1 MAEDTT
7 TTDETT
13 AVDETVD
20 TTVKRAPA
28 SEIAGKFLTGEET
41 GIEQDITYGATLTPK
56 DAAGT
61 KIEDTGN
68 VVTGDVGAGT
78 AAQAAPAAQAQTADR
93 FEAQTV
99 DTAVATPA
107 VAQAV
112 QGVTGEQGTV
122 SEEAQVQAVTKEPT
136 DTAVKGAP
144 EAVTL
149 DKAQQVAEVPD
160 LEVTSDMLVSGSAVD
175 VNQAAQFAEEIKAAE
190 AQPSEEATVQGQLAN
205 LMADF
210 EGDTPPAWAAG
221 ALRNASAAM
230 AARGLSA
237 SSMAGQALI
246 QAAMEAALP
255 IASQDA
261 QTKASFEMTNLSNRQ
276 QRAMLAAEQR
286 AKFMGQKFDQDFQA
300 RVQNA
305 ATIADIAKTNFT
317 ADVQIALE
325 NAQLAQSVDLANLSN
340 KQARVMAEVAQIAN
354 LETQNLSNQ
363 QQAAVQNA
371 KAFLDMDMANLSN
384 AQQATLFR
392 SQSIVQGLLTDTA
405 AVNASKQF
413 NATSQNQVNE
423 FFAGLETQVNQFN
436 ATQENSINQ
445 FNADQ
450 ENVISRF
457 NAEMKNN
464 REQFNATN
472 RLVID
477 QANANWFK
485 QVATQD
491 TAAIN
496 YANQQ
501 SVANLLNFTTTAFN
515 NYYQAERDMME
526 MAWKSGEG
534 DLDRA
539 SSMAEVQLQES
550 VKLQLQDKKL
560 SAEDWKD
567 MGGWA
572 MDFISDANSIANTA
586 SNIKDGW
593 DLVTDFFNW

>member
-1 MAEDTT
+1 
-7 TTDETT
+7 
-13 AVDETVD
+13 
-20 TTVKRAPA
+20 
-28 SEIAGKFLTGEET
+28 
-41 GIEQDITYGATLTPK
+41 
-56 DAAGT
+56 
-61 KIEDTGN
+61 
-68 VVTGDVGAGT
+68 
-78 AAQAAPAAQAQTADR
+78 
-93 FEAQTV
+93 
-99 DTAVATPA
+99 
-107 VAQAV
+107 
-112 QGVTGEQGTV
+112 
-122 SEEAQVQAVTKEPT
+122 
-136 DTAVKGAP
+136 
-144 EAVTL
+144 
-149 DKAQQVAEVPD
+149 
-160 LEVTSDMLVSGSAVD
+160 
-175 VNQAAQFAEEIKAAE
+175 
-190 AQPSEEATVQGQLAN
+190 
-205 LMADF
+205 
-210 EGDTPPAWAAG
+210 
-221 ALRNASAAM
+221 
-230 AARGLSA
+230 
-237 SSMAGQALI
+237 
-246 QAAMEAALP
+246 
-255 IASQDA
+255 
-261 QTKASFEMTNLSNRQ
+261 
-276 QRAMLAAEQR
+276 MLAAEQR

-317 ADVQIALE
+317 ADVQIAME

-340 KQARVMAEVAQIAN
+340 KQARVMAEVAAIAN

-436 ATQENSINQ
+436 ATQENAINQ

-560 SAEDWKD
+560 SSEDWKD

-572 MDFISDANSIANTA
+572 MDFISDANSISNTA

-593 DLVTDFFNW
+593 DLVTDFFDW